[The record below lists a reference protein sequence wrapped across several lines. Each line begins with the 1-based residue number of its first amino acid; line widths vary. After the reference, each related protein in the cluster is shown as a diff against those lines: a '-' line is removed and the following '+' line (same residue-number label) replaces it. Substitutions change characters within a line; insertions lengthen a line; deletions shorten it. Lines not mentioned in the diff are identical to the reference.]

1 MYERFYGLRERPFS
15 LTPDPGYLFLSAV
28 HRETLSHLRY
38 AIETRAGFAVI
49 TGDIG
54 CGKTTLLQTLLQGL
68 DRQTSVA
75 RLVNTSLDPRE
86 LLEAILLDFG
96 VDPGPGCSKPFL
108 LRDLARFLVDQRNA
122 GRFPLLVIDEAQ
134 NLSIAALEETRM
146 LSNLETE
153 RSKLLHV
160 VLVGQ
165 PDLRDLLARPELEQL
180 SQRVTVRHHLG
191 PLSAADTHAYV
202 NHRLRCA
209 ALGAPLTFP
218 ADVTGLIHANSRG
231 VARTINVIADTILL
245 YGYGADK
252 HVIDRELAV
261 EVLAELGLT
270 APSAIRVQTET
281 PAAVVAPA
289 AIAAPPTVDEPPA
302 PAPAPAD
309 AAMLVPAIDPQST
322 VATPQPYLA
331 SYGRVLC
338 DPPERA
344 RWWSRFLRGAWGV
357 AQPASRS

>member
-15 LTPDPGYLFLSAV
+15 LTPDPGYLFLSGG

-38 AIETRAGFAVI
+38 AIEARAGFAVI
-49 TGDIG
+49 TGEIG
-54 CGKTTLLQTLLQGL
+54 CGKTTMLQTLLQGL

-96 VDPGPGCSKPFL
+96 VDPGSGCSKPFL

-153 RSKLLHV
+153 RSKLLQV

-180 SQRVTVRHHLG
+180 RQRVTVRHHLG
-191 PLSAADTHAYV
+191 ALTAAETHAYI

-209 ALGAPLTFP
+209 SIGAPMTFP
-218 ADVTGLIHANSRG
+218 PEVTAIVHAHSRG
-231 VARTINVIADTILL
+231 VARTINVIADTMLL

-252 HVIDRELAV
+252 RVIDRELAD
-261 EVLAELGLT
+261 EVLVELGL
-270 APSAIRVQTET
+270 
-281 PAAVVAPA
+281 VAPPPGA
-289 AIAAPPTVDEPPA
+289 RIPSDAPPVVEA
-302 PAPAPAD
+302 PAPAADGASERPPAKTSAD
-309 AAMLVPAIDPQST
+309 AAVLVPAIDPPST
-322 VATPQPYLA
+322 VASPQPSFA
-331 SYGRVLC
+331 AYGRVLC
-338 DPPERA
+338 DQPEKA

-357 AQPASRS
+357 AQPASHS